1 MTLKKQPFRS
11 AGRIAPLLTG
21 LGLAAVGWTLAAH
34 VGAQA
39 VTNGPVLYQGD
50 PSAKSGIKL
59 ASWGSGAITED
70 NKGVFNGGSMS
81 LRIVSHGLYQGASIQ
96 LGKTVDLGPYVDN
109 KFAYLS
115 FVLVPPAPPGP
126 ATAGGFP
133 GPGGKGPGTGGAPGA
148 PGLGGIGG
156 EGGPSSG
163 APGSGGGFAG
173 RGQDGGLSSKPL
185 KVTYQTPQAMKNVR
199 IVLVTATGR
208 QLETLLPLDSAVD
221 DGQWKRLSIPISVIP
236 GIKADDAKIKEVRV
250 FGDSPGIMRLG
261 NIAVIVDQTPITVDS
276 LPNRDLARLA
286 SHDFRVATRAGITPL
301 SVSWDW
307 DATDGIQEEAQG
319 RFVSHAFRKESAY
332 DRDTNKIL
340 DNVVTVTVKDLYGI
354 KKPVVTKFAIH
365 VTP

>member
-1 MTLKKQPFRS
+1 MTLKTQSFRS
-11 AGRIAPLLTG
+11 TGRIAPLLTG
-21 LGLAAVGWTLAAH
+21 LGLAAVGWTLAVH

-39 VTNGPVLYQGD
+39 VTNGPVLYQGE
-50 PSAKSGIKL
+50 PSVKSGIKL

-115 FVLVPPAPPGP
+115 FVLVPPANPGP
-126 ATAGGFP
+126 AGAGGIP
-133 GPGGKGPGTGGAPGA
+133 GSTGKGPGTGGGPPGI
-148 PGLGGIGG
+148 GTGG
-156 EGGPSSG
+156 EGGSPG

-173 RGQDGGLSSKPL
+173 RGQDGGLSSKTL
-185 KVTYQTPQAMKNVR
+185 KVNYQTPQAMKNVR
-199 IVLVTATGR
+199 VVLVTSSGR

-221 DGQWKRLSIPISVIP
+221 DGQWKRLSIPISVLP
-236 GIKADDAKIKEVRV
+236 GIKAEDAKIREIRV
-250 FGDSPGIMRLG
+250 FGDAPGVIRLG

-276 LPNRDLARLA
+276 LPNRDLARLGI
-286 SHDFRVATRAGITPL
+286 HDFRVAARGGITPL
-301 SVSWDW
+301 AISWDW
-307 DATDGIQEEAQG
+307 DASDGIQEEGQG

-332 DRDTNKIL
+332 DRNTNKIM
-340 DNVVTVTVKDLYGI
+340 DNVVTITVKDLYGI
-354 KKPVVTKFAIH
+354 KKPVVTKFAVH